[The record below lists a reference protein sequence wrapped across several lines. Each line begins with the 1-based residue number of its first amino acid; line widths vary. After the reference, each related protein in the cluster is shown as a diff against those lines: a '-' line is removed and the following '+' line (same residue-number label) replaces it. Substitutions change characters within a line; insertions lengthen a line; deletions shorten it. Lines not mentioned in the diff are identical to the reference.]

1 MKSQLTTLCYIE
13 KDDCYLMLHRVTKK
27 NDINH
32 DKWIGVGGHFEAGE
46 SPEDCLLREVK
57 EETGLVLNSFSFRG
71 IVTFLSDDDPAEY
84 MCLYTSDDFSGNLIE
99 CDEGNLEW
107 IKKSAFKNLEHWE
120 GDLIFLDLLEK
131 NEPFF
136 SLKLIYRIGTLK
148 EVVLNGKK
156 IR

>member
-13 KDDCYLMLHRVTKK
+13 KDDCYLMLHRITKK

-71 IVTFLSDDDPAEY
+71 IVTFLSDDDPAN
-84 MCLYTSDDFSGNLIE
+84 FR
-99 CDEGNLEW
+99 
-107 IKKSAFKNLEHWE
+107 K
-120 GDLIFLDLLEK
+120 
-131 NEPFF
+131 
-136 SLKLIYRIGTLK
+136 
-148 EVVLNGKK
+148 
-156 IR
+156 